1 MARSDHYPLAEP
13 VPVPV
18 PAGLPGPHRKS
29 ITHSGKAV
37 AEAFITHCGKAVA
50 AAFITHSGKAV
61 AEAFITHSCIRLLLN
76 ARAALAL
83 RSGLYHICALSHG
96 RNELLLAVSA
106 ASEPLAYLMVS
117 AGAGAGA
124 AAGAAGRSTGHC
136 QSGCPCSRRCGRTQ
150 HRALPERLPVQ
161 QRRRRVLEQA
171 GHGSGIALVD
181 HKARAHLMWRPGRI
195 FGLAVII
202 LEE

>member
-1 MARSDHYPLAEP
+1 MALSEHYHLA
-13 VPVPV
+13 VPV

-37 AEAFITHCGKAVA
+37 AA
-50 AAFITHSGKAV
+50 
-61 AEAFITHSCIRLLLN
+61 AFITHSCIRLLVN

-83 RSGLYHICALSHG
+83 RSGLYHICVLSQG
-96 RNELLLAVSA
+96 RNGQLLAVSA

-117 AGAGAGA
+117 AGAVAGA
-124 AAGAAGRSTGHC
+124 AAGAAGRSTWRC
-136 QSGCPCSRRCGRTQ
+136 Q
-150 HRALPERLPVQ
+150 ERLPVQ
-161 QRRRRVLEQA
+161 QRRWRVLEQA
-171 GHGSGIALVD
+171 GHGCGIALVD

>member
-1 MARSDHYPLAEP
+1 MAPWLDQSIILWPCRCRCRCRCPR
-13 VPVPV
+13 
-18 PAGLPGPHRKS
+18 LPGPHRKS

-37 AEAFITHCGKAVA
+37 P

-61 AEAFITHSCIRLLLN
+61 PAAFITHCGKAAPAAFITHSCIRLLIN

-124 AAGAAGRSTGHC
+124 AAGATAGAAGRSAGRC
-136 QSGCPCSRRCGRTQ
+136 QIGCPCSRAGGACLSRRGMDV
-150 HRALPERLPVQ
+150 ALHWWTI
-161 QRRRRVLEQA
+161 RR
-171 GHGSGIALVD
+171 
-181 HKARAHLMWRPGRI
+181 GRI
-195 FGLAVII
+195 
-202 LEE
+202 